1 MAAARTSGLN
11 RKQRKE
17 LARQIRSEDPGLEVM
32 HPHAAGIDVGNSA
45 HYVAVRPDRDP
56 DSVRRFECF
65 TADLHHLADW
75 LQRCGVTTVAMQS
88 TGVYWIPLYEILDAR
103 GFDVYLVN
111 ARHTKNLPGRKTDVQ
126 ESQWLLKLHTY
137 GLLRNSFH
145 PPAEIRIVRTYWR
158 QRGDHVHAVSTCI
171 QRMQKALTQMNIQ
184 LANVISDLSGWTGQR
199 IVRAMLAGERDP
211 DTLAALSHPG
221 IHATRDT
228 IAKSLEGTWQ
238 PDLLFVLQQEVAM
251 YDAYQQRIA
260 ECDQALERH
269 LKGVADKVP
278 DTTPDAEP
286 SHAPS
291 QEAQCLGAKRRRK
304 AGSHAPQFDLGREL
318 YRISGVDLTRID
330 GIDVGDRADSWDRNF
345 GSRGGTSERD
355 RNDERDPRD
364 IFTRDL
370 DLPRGRERRPAGDRD
385 RVYEID
391 GAESRALATI
401 GAFRVIAES
410 DLHDIRDD
418 SQSSRRTLKHLENEG
433 LIRTSPLSS
442 DDRAVTLTDR
452 GRDLLEANRFERDD
466 RIQQPRQTFYAGVRK
481 PRELTHDTKVYR
493 AYQRAEERLRGHG
506 GRVRRVVLDYELK
519 RDYQRFL
526 HQRNRGKKDCDG
538 RPDRE

>member
-1 MAAARTSGLN
+1 MATARTSGLT

-65 TADLHHLADW
+65 TADLHRLADW
-75 LQRCGVTTVAMQS
+75 LQHCGVTTVAMQS

-103 GFDVYLVN
+103 GLEVYLVN

-145 PPAEIRIVRTYWR
+145 PSADIRIVRTYWR

-251 YDAYQQRIA
+251 YDAYQERIA
-260 ECDQALERH
+260 ECDRALEQH

-278 DTTPDAEP
+278 DTALDGEPFPTTP
-286 SHAPS
+286 HARLRSGP
-291 QEAQCLGAKRRRK
+291 KRRRT
-304 AGSHAPQFDLGREL
+304 AGSHTPQFDLGGEL
-318 YRISGVDLTRID
+318 HRISGVDLTRID
-330 GIDVGDRADSWDRNF
+330 GIDVSVAQTLISEVGVDMTRWRTEAHFASWLGLCPDNRITGGKVIRKGTRHVVNRAA
-345 GSRGGTSERD
+345 T
-355 RNDERDPRD
+355 
-364 IFTRDL
+364 
-370 DLPRGRERRPAGDRD
+370 
-385 RVYEID
+385 
-391 GAESRALATI
+391 ALRLAATTLL
-401 GAFRVIAES
+401 R
-410 DLHDIRDD
+410 
-418 SQSSRRTLKHLENEG
+418 SQSYLGAQYRRF
-433 LIRTSPLSS
+433 
-442 DDRAVTLTDR
+442 R
-452 GRDLLEANRFERDD
+452 GKLGAPKAITAMAHKLARL
-466 RIQQPRQTFYAGVRK
+466 
-481 PRELTHDTKVYR
+481 VYR
-493 AYQRAEERLRGHG
+493 LLKWGHAYVDKGLQYYEERHREQQIQLLR
-506 GRVRRVVLDYELK
+506 K
-519 RDYQRFL
+519 RAAKLGLQL
-526 HQRNRGKKDCDG
+526 TA
-538 RPDRE
+538 PEVA